1 MVLVPTRAEMKDM
14 LGGCLGQYTFES
26 ELKLG
31 DYMSCIGDHY
41 KHICSFEH
49 GMCMAHAKPFTCV

>member
-1 MVLVPTRAEMKDM
+1 MVPTRAEMKDM

-31 DYMSCIGDHY
+31 DYR
-41 KHICSFEH
+41 
-49 GMCMAHAKPFTCV
+49 